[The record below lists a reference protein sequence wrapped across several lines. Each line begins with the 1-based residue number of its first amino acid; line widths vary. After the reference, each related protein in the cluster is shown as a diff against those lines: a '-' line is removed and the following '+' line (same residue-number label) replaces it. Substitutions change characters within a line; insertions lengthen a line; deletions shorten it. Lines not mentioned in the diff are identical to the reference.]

1 MMSAEPAG
9 NWWGRARS
17 AFAAKPQRTDL
28 LAPDRLDTYGPAI
41 QAALPLLLA
50 GLIAFKLQIYMD
62 GDTGWHL
69 GAGKWILANGA
80 VPTTDPFSHT
90 MPGKAWTAHEW
101 LAEIVMTGAFRLAG
115 WGGLAA
121 LFALS
126 VGTTFHLLAREAFR
140 NLSARWAVVA
150 VSIAAS
156 LLFTFALA
164 RPHVLAWTLLAA
176 WTVILLRARE
186 GRRAPPLAAALLMVV
201 WANLHA
207 SYIFGF
213 GLAGLFALE
222 SLIENPR
229 DRGLLGRWVA
239 FGLASLAAAA
249 LVTPFGP
256 SDFLYPF
263 QVSGMKALSVISE
276 WRRSVPLADKLFF
289 ICLAG
294 LAVLVVARWRT
305 IPPLRLLLLVG
316 LSAMAITHARHQML
330 FAIVGLLV
338 VLPLLDPRA
347 ASRPHLTPVRWFWP
361 AVALLVALR
370 VAIPY
375 QFKEHSSYPLSL
387 LAKVPDEIRRQPV
400 YNEYSQ
406 GGPLVMLGI
415 RPYIDGRADM
425 YGDDFTFRS
434 RAINRGDIVKFRED
448 VARYGIRWA
457 VVEFDDGLKRK
468 LEREP
473 GWRKFAE
480 DKHATIFIR
489 TN

>member
-1 MMSAEPAG
+1 MSAEAEG
-9 NWWGRARS
+9 ADH
-17 AFAAKPQRTDL
+17 F
-28 LAPDRLDTYGPAI
+28 APDGLDAHAPAL
-41 QAALPLLLA
+41 QALLPLLFA
-50 GLIAFKLQIYMD
+50 ALIAFAVQIYMD

-69 GAGKWILANGA
+69 GAGKWIIANLA

-101 LAEIVMTGAFRLAG
+101 LAEVLMVGAEHLRG

-126 VGTTFHLLAREAFR
+126 AAITFWLLAREAFR
-140 NLSARWAVVA
+140 YLPARWA
-150 VSIAAS
+150 IAAVGVS
-156 LLFTFALA
+156 AGILFPFVLA
-164 RPHVLAWTLLAA
+164 RPHMLAWSLLAA

-186 GRRAPPLAAALLMVV
+186 QRSAPPIAAALLMVV

-222 SLIENPR
+222 SLVENPR
-229 DRGLLGRWVA
+229 DRGLLGRWIA
-239 FGLASLAAAA
+239 FGLAALVAAVF
-249 LVTPFGP
+249 VTPFGP

-263 QVSGMKALSVISE
+263 QVSGMEALSVIGE
-276 WRRSVPLADKLFF
+276 WRRSTLPADILFYT
-289 ICLAG
+289 CLAG
-294 LAVLVVARWRT
+294 LVLLIAKRWT
-305 IPPLRLLLLVG
+305 SMPPLRLLLLVG
-316 LSAMAITHARHQML
+316 LSAMAILHARHQML

-338 VLPLLDPRA
+338 ALPMLNPAAAPRPA
-347 ASRPHLTPVRWFWP
+347 LPPVAWFWP
-361 AVALLVALR
+361 AVALLI
-370 VAIPY
+370 AIRLAVPY
-375 QFKEHSSYPLSL
+375 QFQEHSSYPLTL
-387 LAKVPDEIRRQPV
+387 LAKVPEEIRRQPV

-425 YGDDFTFRS
+425 YGDDFTFRA
-434 RAINRGDIVKFRED
+434 RDITRGDIVKFRED
-448 VARYGIRWA
+448 AERFRIGWVLL
-457 VVEFDDGLKRK
+457 EFDDGLKPK

-480 DKHATIFIR
+480 DKHAVVFVR
-489 TN
+489 SN

>member
-1 MMSAEPAG
+1 MTSAAVKG
-9 NWWGRARS
+9 WWQRTRS
-17 AFAAKPQRTDL
+17 ATTAESGPADHF
-28 LAPDRLDTYGPAI
+28 APDGLDAHATTL
-41 QAALPLLLA
+41 QAALPLALA
-50 GLIAFKLQIYMD
+50 ALIAFAGQIFLD

-69 GAGKWILANGA
+69 GAGKWIIAHGV

-101 LAEIVMTGAFRLAG
+101 LAEVLMVGADRLAG

-126 VGTTFHLLAREAFR
+126 AATTFWLLAREAFR
-140 NLSARWAVVA
+140 FLPARWAVAAVGVA
-150 VSIAAS
+150 AGV
-156 LLFTFALA
+156 LFPFVLA
-164 RPHVLAWTLLAA
+164 RPHMLAWTLLAA
-176 WTVILLRARE
+176 WTVLMLRARE
-186 GRRAPPLAAALLMVV
+186 QRSAPPLAAALLMVV

-213 GLAGLFALE
+213 GLAALFALE

-229 DRGLLGRWVA
+229 DRRLLGRWIV
-239 FGLASLAAAA
+239 FGLAAMAAAA
-249 LVTPFGP
+249 FVTPFGP

-263 QVSGMKALSVISE
+263 QVSGMKALLVIGE
-276 WRRSVPLADKLFF
+276 WRRSTLPTDALFYT
-289 ICLAG
+289 CLGG
-294 LAVLVVARWRT
+294 LAVLIAKRWRT
-305 IPPLRLLLLVG
+305 MPPLRLLLLVG
-316 LSAMAITHARHQML
+316 LSVMAIMHARHQML

-338 VLPLLDPRA
+338 VLPMLNPASAERPAMPRA
-347 ASRPHLTPVRWFWP
+347 TWFWP
-361 AVALLVALR
+361 AVALLIAVRLAM
-370 VAIPY
+370 PY
-375 QFKEHSSYPLSL
+375 QFKEHSSYPLTL

-434 RAINRGDIVKFRED
+434 RDINRGDIVKFRED

-457 VVEFDDGLKRK
+457 VVEFDDGLKPK

-480 DKHATIFIR
+480 DKNAAIFVR
-489 TN
+489 TER

>member
-1 MMSAEPAG
+1 VTSAVSKDGWQAAPPSSAPTDHFAPDG
-9 NWWGRARS
+9 LDAHGRTLQA
-17 AFAAKPQRTDL
+17 AMPLLFAA
-28 LAPDRLDTYGPAI
+28 
-41 QAALPLLLA
+41 
-50 GLIAFKLQIYMD
+50 LIAFAVQIFLD

-69 GAGKWILANGA
+69 GAGKWIIANGA
-80 VPTTDPFSHT
+80 VPTADPFSHT

-101 LAEIVMTGAFRLAG
+101 LAEVLMVCADRLAG

-126 VGTTFHLLAREAFR
+126 AATTFWLLAREAFR
-140 NLSARWAVVA
+140 FLPARWAVAAVGVA
-150 VSIAAS
+150 AGV
-156 LLFTFALA
+156 LFPFALA
-164 RPHVLAWTLLAA
+164 RPHMLAWTLLAA

-186 GRRAPPLAAALLMVV
+186 ARSAPSLIAALLMVV

-239 FGLASLAAAA
+239 FGLAALAAAA
-249 LVTPFGP
+249 FVTPFGP

-263 QVSGMKALSVISE
+263 QVSGMEALSVIGE
-276 WRRSVPLADKLFF
+276 WRRSTFPADALFYT
-289 ICLAG
+289 CLAG
-294 LAVLVVARWRT
+294 LLVLIAGRWRSM
-305 IPPLRLLLLVG
+305 PPLRLLLLVG
-316 LSAMAITHARHQML
+316 LSAMAILHARHQML

-338 VLPLLDPRA
+338 VLPMLDPA
-347 ASRPHLTPVRWFWP
+347 AAERPAQQQAVWFWP
-361 AVALLVALR
+361 AVALLIAVRLA
-370 VAIPY
+370 VPY
-375 QFKEHSSYPLSL
+375 QFKEHSSYPLTL
-387 LAKVPDEIRRQPV
+387 LAKVPAEIRRQPV

-425 YGDDFTFRS
+425 YGDAFTFRS
-434 RAINRGDIVKFRED
+434 RDINRGDMVKFRED

-457 VVEFDDGLKRK
+457 VVEYDDGIKPK

-480 DKHATIFIR
+480 DKHAAIFVKTDR
-489 TN
+489 

>member
-1 MMSAEPAG
+1 MTSAASGGRWQATAEPLGAE
-9 NWWGRARS
+9 
-17 AFAAKPQRTDL
+17 PTDHF
-28 LAPDRLDTYGPAI
+28 APDGLDAHAATL
-41 QAALPLLLA
+41 QAAMPLLLA
-50 GLIAFKLQIYMD
+50 ALIAFAAQIFLD

-69 GAGKWILANGA
+69 GAGKWIIANGV

-101 LAEIVMTGAFRLAG
+101 LAEVLMVGADRLAG

-126 VGTTFHLLAREAFR
+126 AATTFWLLAREAFR
-140 NLSARWAVVA
+140 FLPARWAVAAVGVA
-150 VSIAAS
+150 AGV
-156 LLFTFALA
+156 LFPFALA
-164 RPHVLAWTLLAA
+164 RPHMLAWTLLAA

-186 GRRAPPLAAALLMVV
+186 QRSAPPLAAALLMVV

-229 DRGLLGRWVA
+229 DRRLLGRWVV
-239 FGLASLAAAA
+239 FGLAAMAAAA
-249 LVTPFGP
+249 FVTPFGP
-256 SDFLYPF
+256 GDFLYPF
-263 QVSGMKALSVISE
+263 QVSSMKALSVIGE
-276 WRRSVPLADKLFF
+276 WRRSTFPADALFYT
-289 ICLAG
+289 CLAG
-294 LAVLVVARWRT
+294 LVMLIAKRWRAM
-305 IPPLRLLLLVG
+305 PPLRLLLLVG
-316 LSAMAITHARHQML
+316 LSVMAILHARHQML

-338 VLPLLDPRA
+338 LLPMLNPA
-347 ASRPHLTPVRWFWP
+347 AAERPSPARVAWFWP
-361 AVALLVALR
+361 AVALLIAVRL
-370 VAIPY
+370 AIPY
-375 QFKEHSSYPLSL
+375 EFKEHSSYPLTL

-406 GGPLVMLGI
+406 GGPLVMLGV

-434 RAINRGDIVKFRED
+434 RDINRGDIVKFRED
-448 VARYGIRWA
+448 VARYGICWA
-457 VVEFDDGLKRK
+457 VVEFDDGIKPK

-480 DKHATIFIR
+480 DKHAAIFVKMEP
-489 TN
+489 

>member
-1 MMSAEPAG
+1 MRPAAQPG
-9 NWWGRARS
+9 TEEADH
-17 AFAAKPQRTDL
+17 F
-28 LAPDRLDTYGPAI
+28 APDGLDAYASAL
-41 QAALPLLLA
+41 QAALPLLFA
-50 GLIAFKLQIYMD
+50 FMIAFLAQIFLD

-69 GAGKWILANGA
+69 GAGKWIVAHGA

-101 LAEIVMTGAFRLAG
+101 LAEVVMVGAHSLRG

-126 VGTTFHLLAREAFR
+126 YATTFWLLSREAFR
-140 NLSARWAVVA
+140 HLPARWAITA
-150 VSIAAS
+150 VGLAAGI
-156 LLFTFALA
+156 LFPFALA

-186 GRRAPPLAAALLMVV
+186 QRSAPPVAAALLMVV

-207 SYIFGF
+207 SYMFGF

-229 DRGLLGRWVA
+229 DHRLLGRWAA
-239 FGLASLAAAA
+239 FGFAALAAAVF
-249 LVTPFGP
+249 VTPFSA

-263 QVSGMKALSVISE
+263 QVSGMKSLSVIRE
-276 WRRSVPLADKLFF
+276 WRRSTPDIDFLFY

-294 LAVLVVARWRT
+294 LAVLLVRRWRS
-305 IPPLRLLLLVG
+305 IPPLRLLLLIG
-316 LSAMAITHARHQML
+316 LSAMAIAHARHQML

-338 VLPLLDPRA
+338 VLPYLNPAAGRIDVPRA
-347 ASRPHLTPVRWFWP
+347 RWFWP
-361 AVALLVALR
+361 AVALLIAVRFA
-370 VAIPY
+370 VPY

-387 LAKVPDEIRRQPV
+387 LAKVPAEIRRQPV

-415 RPYIDGRADM
+415 RPYVDGRADM
-425 YGDDFTFRS
+425 YGDDFTFRQ

-448 VARYGIRWA
+448 VKRYGIRWA
-457 VVEFDDGLKRK
+457 VLEYDDGLLPK
-468 LEREP
+468 LRSEP
-473 GWRKFAE
+473 GWRLFAE
-480 DKHATIFIR
+480 DKNASVFVR

>member
-1 MMSAEPAG
+1 MTSAAVGSWWRRTRAAPSAEAV
-9 NWWGRARS
+9 A
-17 AFAAKPQRTDL
+17 TDHF
-28 LAPDRLDTYGPAI
+28 APDGLDAHARAL
-41 QAALPLLLA
+41 QAGLPLLLA
-50 GLIAFKLQIYMD
+50 ALIAFAVQIYMD

-69 GAGKWILANGA
+69 GAGKWIIAHGV

-90 MPGKAWTAHEW
+90 MLGKAWTAHEW
-101 LAEIVMTGAFRLAG
+101 LAEVLMVGADRLAG

-126 VGTTFHLLAREAFR
+126 AATTFWLLAREAFR
-140 NLSARWAVVA
+140 HLPARWAVAA
-150 VSIAAS
+150 VGTSAG
-156 LLFTFALA
+156 LLFPFALA
-164 RPHVLAWTLLAA
+164 RPHMLAWTLLAA

-186 GRRAPPLAAALLMVV
+186 QHRAPPLAAALLMVV

-229 DRGLLGRWVA
+229 DRALLGRWAA
-239 FGLASLAAAA
+239 FGLAALAAAA
-249 LVTPFGP
+249 FVTPFGP

-263 QVSGMKALSVISE
+263 QVSGMKALAVIGE
-276 WRRSVPLADKLFF
+276 WRRSTVPADNLFYL
-289 ICLAG
+289 CLTG
-294 LAVLVVARWRT
+294 LAVLIAKRWRAV
-305 IPPLRLLLLVG
+305 PPLRLLLLVG
-316 LSAMAITHARHQML
+316 LSAMAILHARHQML

-338 VLPLLDPRA
+338 VLPMLNPDTAP
-347 ASRPHLTPVRWFWP
+347 RPHLPRVKWFWP
-361 AVALLVALR
+361 AVALLI
-370 VAIPY
+370 AIRLAVPY
-375 QFKEHSSYPLSL
+375 QFREHSSYPLTL
-387 LAKVPDEIRRQPV
+387 LAKVPVEIRKEPV

-434 RAINRGDIVKFRED
+434 RAINRGDMVKFRQD

-457 VVEFDDGLKRK
+457 VVEYDDGIKPK
-468 LEREP
+468 LEREE
-473 GWRKFAE
+473 GWRKLAE
-480 DKHATIFIR
+480 DKHATVFVR

>member
-1 MMSAEPAG
+1 MTSAAAG
-9 NWWGRARS
+9 GWWQRTRS
-17 AFAAKPQRTDL
+17 ALAAEADRTDHF
-28 LAPDRLDTYGPAI
+28 APDGLDTHAPAL
-41 QAALPLLLA
+41 QAGLPLLLA
-50 GLIAFKLQIYMD
+50 GLIAFAVQIYMD

-80 VPTTDPFSHT
+80 VPTADPFSHT
-90 MPGKAWTAHEW
+90 MPGKPWTAHEW
-101 LAEIVMTGAFRLAG
+101 LAEVLMVWAEMLRG

-126 VGTTFHLLAREAFR
+126 AATTFWLLAREAFR
-140 NLSARWAVVA
+140 HLPARWALAA
-150 VSIAAS
+150 VGVCAG
-156 LLFTFALA
+156 LLFPFALA
-164 RPHVLAWTLLAA
+164 RPHMLAWTLLAA

-186 GRRAPPLAAALLMVV
+186 ERSAPPLAAALLMVV

-207 SYIFGF
+207 SYIVGF

-229 DRGLLGRWVA
+229 DRRLLGRWVA
-239 FGLASLAAAA
+239 FGLAALAAAVF
-249 LVTPFGP
+249 VTPFEP

-263 QVSGMKALSVISE
+263 QVSGMEGLSVIGE
-276 WRRSVPLADKLFF
+276 WRRSTLPADALFYL
-289 ICLAG
+289 CLSG
-294 LAVLVVARWRT
+294 LALLVATRWRS
-305 IPPLRLLLLVG
+305 IPPLRLLLLLG
-316 LSAMAITHARHQML
+316 LSAMAIMHARHQML

-338 VLPLLDPRA
+338 VLPLLNPAAVRGPHLPRA
-347 ASRPHLTPVRWFWP
+347 TWFWL
-361 AVALLVALR
+361 ALALLLAVRLA
-370 VAIPY
+370 VPY
-375 QFKEHSSYPLSL
+375 QFQEHSSYPLSL
-387 LAKVPDEIRRQPV
+387 LAKVPEEIRRQPV

-457 VVEFDDGLKRK
+457 VLEYDDGLKPK

-480 DKHATIFIR
+480 DKHAVVFVR
-489 TN
+489 AE

>member
-1 MMSAEPAG
+1 M
-9 NWWGRARS
+9 
-17 AFAAKPQRTDL
+17 
-28 LAPDRLDTYGPAI
+28 
-41 QAALPLLLA
+41 PLLLA
-50 GLIAFKLQIYMD
+50 WLIAFAVQIYMD

-69 GAGKWILANGA
+69 GAGKWIIANGV
-80 VPTTDPFSHT
+80 VPTADPFSHT

-101 LAEIVMTGAFRLAG
+101 LAEVLMVGADTMRG

-126 VGTTFHLLAREAFR
+126 AATTFWLLAREAFR
-140 NLSARWAVVA
+140 HLPARWAVAA
-150 VSIAAS
+150 VGTSAGI
-156 LLFTFALA
+156 LFPFALA
-164 RPHVLAWTLLAA
+164 RPHMLAWTLLAA

-186 GRRAPPLAAALLMVV
+186 QRTAPPLAATLLMVI

-213 GLAGLFALE
+213 GLLGLFALE
-222 SLIENPR
+222 SLVANPR
-229 DRGLLGRWVA
+229 DRRLLGRWVA
-239 FGLASLAAAA
+239 FGLATLAAAA
-249 LVTPFGP
+249 FVTPFGP

-263 QVSGMKALSVISE
+263 QVSGMEALSVIGE
-276 WRRSVPLADKLFF
+276 WRRSTFPADALFYV
-289 ICLAG
+289 CLIG
-294 LAVLVVARWRT
+294 LVLLVAKRWRSM
-305 IPPLRLLLLVG
+305 PPLRLLLLVG
-316 LSAMAITHARHQML
+316 LSAMAIMHARHQML

-338 VLPLLDPRA
+338 VLPVLNPAAAPRPFLP
-347 ASRPHLTPVRWFWP
+347 RVNWFWP
-361 AVALLVALR
+361 AAALLVAVRLA
-370 VAIPY
+370 VPY
-375 QFKEHSSYPLSL
+375 QFKEHSSYPLTL
-387 LAKVPDEIRRQPV
+387 LAKVPEEIRRQPV

-434 RAINRGDIVKFRED
+434 RDINRGDIVKFRED

-457 VVEFDDGLKRK
+457 VVEFDDGIKPK

-480 DKHATIFIR
+480 DRHAAIFVKTER
-489 TN
+489 